1 MSLRALLR
9 RLRSSC
15 TLQLQTVEIDWQDLE
30 NVNYHT
36 SFVAKHWFLRVRL
49 CTMHDLGVSVLRRLL
64 MWWRF
69 RFAWHFRSRAMNQA
83 RAWVGKGHNT
93 CSYVFHPPFGR
104 RQVQNTS
111 WTVMMIRYTQ
121 VFLSTVGILV
131 VFVWI
136 SRFGHRRI
144 WQPMWQALKPGIHWP
159 KDWPG
164 LCNITIG
171 TFPRLRILVSL

>member
-9 RLRSSC
+9 RLRSAC

-83 RAWVGKGHNT
+83 RAWVGKGHNLFLRVSST
-93 CSYVFHPPFGR
+93 LWTETSSNYVM
-104 RQVQNTS
+104 NCDDD
-111 WTVMMIRYTQ
+111 TQ
-121 VFLSTVGILV
+121 VFLSTVGLLV

-136 SRFGHRRI
+136 SRFGHRPI

-159 KDWPG
+159 KDWHG

-171 TFPRLRILVSL
+171 TFPRLRILASL